1 MAGGSGTRLWP
12 ESRVSRPKQ
21 FLRFGGGTMLAETV
35 SRLDTLVPPERICVV
50 AGNSMKPLVYE
61 SLPALPRENFIA
73 EPAARNTAPCIGL
86 SAVKLLQDDTDAVM
100 LVLPADH
107 VITPDKLFRD
117 AASFAAE
124 LIDKS
129 PECLVT
135 LGIKP
140 TFASTSYGYIQRGN
154 ELKHND
160 NNSSSNE
167 QRNKQ
172 RLAFD
177 VVKFHEKPPVA
188 TAEKFLA
195 DGNFYWNAGIFVW
208 RAKTILELIER
219 FEPEIGE
226 RLRRIADAWKS
237 TKRDEV
243 VTREFAEMKKIS
255 IDYAVM
261 ERAESIVVIESP
273 FQWDD
278 VGTWCAL
285 DRVNADKIDENGN
298 LPLGTKLLAIDSRNN
313 IVRANDAEH
322 LFALLGV
329 ENLIVVQTEQA
340 TLIAK
345 KDSEELVRKVIA
357 ELGSKGLNEY
367 L

>member
-35 SRLDTLVPPERICVV
+35 SRLDTLIPPERICVV
-50 AGNSMKPLVYE
+50 AGNTMKPLVYE
-61 SLPALPRENFIA
+61 SLPDLPRENFIA

-86 SAVKLLQDDTDAVM
+86 SAVKLLQDDADAVM

-117 AASFAAE
+117 SVCFAVE

-129 PECLVT
+129 PERLVT

-160 NNSSSNE
+160 NKNE
-167 QRNKQ
+167 Q

-177 VVKFHEKPPVA
+177 VVKFHEKPPVE

-226 RLRRIADAWKS
+226 RLRRIAEVWRSA
-237 TKRDEV
+237 KRDEV
-243 VTREFAEMKKIS
+243 VAREFTEMKKIS

-261 ERAESIVVIESP
+261 ERTDSIVVIESP
-273 FQWDD
+273 FLWDD

-285 DRVNADKIDENGN
+285 DRVNADKIDADGN

-313 IVRANDAEH
+313 IVRANDANH

-357 ELGSKGLNEY
+357 ELDNKGLNEY